1 MSRWFAAGRAGTPGS
16 RGRVPAFASGVPGS
30 VVTAARLD
38 TMAQGK
44 DSIEEL
50 LRAPDINLVERVSAD
65 GED

>member
-1 MSRWFAAGRAGTPGS
+1 
-16 RGRVPAFASGVPGS
+16 
-30 VVTAARLD
+30 
-38 TMAQGK
+38 MAQGK